1 MKSVCPGCNFG
12 CGLYIQ
18 PAEPCGVVREFRKGC
33 EVNEGKLCKFGV
45 QLARYYFPPN
55 ASRVDGK
62 EVALDEAVEE
72 ASKRLSSLD
81 AVDAVEFVSFGGAPS
96 EELLALIELARA
108 RGAVPQMGLGVL
120 SKLPKE
126 AYPSIATGASYADVE
141 SAKTVVLVGVDP
153 HEQYPLILRRIL
165 RAKQNGAKVVF
176 CGWRDPRG
184 LADELVLL
192 EPSKWQEQLAGLRES
207 LEGAEDAVVIS
218 DVHPL
223 TEGAMLAHTLNLAKA
238 IGAKLLLLKPFANVS
253 GMMLLLT
260 PEELSAQK
268 SPEQLI
274 SEIEQGS
281 IKGLVVHEVDLL
293 EALPQ
298 TERVRAA
305 LEKLEL
311 LVYVSSRK
319 SPMCDIAHVVIAPEQ
334 FWQKRGIVVNN
345 EGRLLEL
352 GGEGTEGLAALSRLA
367 VACGGSELS
376 FEDAHARVLAASGTE
391 QVDEYSVPSYE
402 RSEYPEVEV
411 PAATNA
417 ERALVLAYTPFTWR
431 DSEEAYVVVGR
442 KLVSEAHLK
451 RGNLAIVRTDNGE
464 GRYPFRLEHVADDVV
479 LTFGKLPLAAS
490 SITPLT
496 SVENARWYEAE

>member
-33 EVNEGKLCKFGV
+33 EVNEGKLYKFGMR
-45 QLARYYFPPN
+45 LNRYYFPPN
-55 ASRVDGK
+55 TSRVDGK

-81 AVDAVEFVSFGGAPS
+81 AVEFVSFGGAPS

-108 RGAVPQMGLGVL
+108 KGKVPQMGLGVL
-120 SKLPKE
+120 SSLPKE
-126 AYPSIATGASYADVE
+126 AYPSVATGAAYADVE
-141 SAKTVVLVGVDP
+141 SAKTLVLVGVDP

-165 RAKQNGAKVVF
+165 KAKQNGAKVVF

-192 EPSKWQEQLAGLRES
+192 EPSKWQEQLANLKES

-223 TEGAMLAHTLNLAKA
+223 SEGAMLAHTLNLARA

-253 GMMLLLT
+253 GMMLLMS
-260 PEELSAQK
+260 PDELSAQK
-268 SPEQLI
+268 SPGQLI
-274 SEIEQGS
+274 SEIEEGN

-298 TERVRAA
+298 SERVRAA

-319 SPMCDIAHVVIAPEQ
+319 SPMCEIAHVVISPEQ

-352 GGEGTEGLAALSRLA
+352 GGEGTEGLTALSKLA

-376 FEDAHARVLAASGTE
+376 FDDAHASVLAASGTE

-402 RSEYPEVEV
+402 RGEYPEVEV

-431 DSEEAYVVVGR
+431 DGEDAYVVLGR
-442 KLVSEAHLK
+442 KMVSEAHLQ
-451 RGNLAIVRTDNGE
+451 RGGLAIVRNESGE
-464 GRYPFRLEHVADDVV
+464 GRYPFRLEHVADGVV

-496 SVENARWYEAE
+496 SVESARWYEAE